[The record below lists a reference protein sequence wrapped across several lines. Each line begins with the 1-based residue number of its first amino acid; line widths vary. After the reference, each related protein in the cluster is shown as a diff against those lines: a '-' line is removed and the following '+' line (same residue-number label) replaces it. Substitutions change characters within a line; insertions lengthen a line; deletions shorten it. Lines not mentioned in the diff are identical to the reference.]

1 MHIFIKMKK
10 ELFTEIEI
18 PEGIEIKLEENNI
31 TIKGPEGENSRTFK
45 IGRLDFNIKDNKII
59 LGNKFST
66 KTEKK
71 IMNTLVAHIK
81 NMIKG
86 VQEKFE
92 YQLKICFSHFPF
104 TIKQEGN
111 KIIVKNFLGEKVDRI
126 VEMPKGAEI
135 EIKKDIITIKSIDK
149 EIAGQASANLEA
161 ITKIKR
167 RDKRIFQDGIY
178 ITNKCGREM

>member
-1 MHIFIKMKK
+1 MKK